1 MSREITECRED
12 GADMDRRA
20 FLRLGFNGGAAIGGA
35 VAIASLSG
43 CSARP
48 LHDPRGPATASG
60 PDYGWHFL
68 TEEDRVVLAALIPA
82 IVGPQIPKDADE
94 REATIART
102 IEDMDT
108 ALHFMG
114 PPNQAEFRQLFDLL
128 EFTPTR
134 LTLARVGSYWPNVS
148 NAQAEA
154 FLQRWRNSSFNIF
167 NKAYLGLIQ
176 VTNAAWYGRPAH
188 YQQMGYPG
196 PPAYTY
202 DKLPQ
207 LQRSS

>member
-1 MSREITECRED
+1 MNREITEAGED
-12 GADMDRRA
+12 SAGIDRRA
-20 FLRLGFNGGAAIGGA
+20 FLRLGFNGASALGGS

-48 LHDPRGPATASG
+48 LHDPRGPATASSA
-60 PDYGWHFL
+60 DHGWYFL
-68 TEEDRVVLAALIPA
+68 TEEDRVVLATLIPA
-82 IVGPQIPKDADE
+82 IIGSRIPSDTDE
-94 REATIART
+94 RETTIART
-102 IEDMDT
+102 LEDVDR

-134 LTLARVGSYWPNVS
+134 LTVARVTSYWPNVS
-148 NAQAEA
+148 EAQAEA

-176 VTNAAWYGRPAH
+176 VTNAAWYGRPSH
-188 YQQMGYPG
+188 YQHMGYPG

-202 DKLPQ
+202 DELPQ

>member
-1 MSREITECRED
+1 MNREITESRED
-12 GADMDRRA
+12 TVDMDRRA
-20 FLRLGFNGGAAIGGA
+20 FLRLGFNGSTALGGA

-48 LHDPRGPATASG
+48 LHDPRGPATASA
-60 PDYGWHFL
+60 PDHGWHFL
-68 TEEDRVVLAALIPA
+68 TDEDRVVLAALIPA
-82 IVGPQIPKDADE
+82 IIGPQIPSDGEE
-94 REATIART
+94 REAAIARAL
-102 IEDMDT
+102 EDMDK

-114 PPNQAEFRQLFDLL
+114 SPNQAEFRQLFDLL

-134 LTLARVGSYWPNVS
+134 LTMARVTSYWPNVS
-148 NAQAEA
+148 EAQAEA

-167 NKAYLGLIQ
+167 NKAYLGLVQ

-202 DKLPQ
+202 DRLPQ
-207 LQRSS
+207 LKRAS